1 MKIAPRPFYSVRST
15 ERAMGAI
22 TLTRDDDRAIQQASL
37 DELHVR
43 AAQLDPRDFA
53 PLYETYFKPVY
64 GYCARLLRDPQ
75 AAADATSETFVKA
88 LNGLPKYRAR
98 SFRGWLFTI
107 AHHVVIDMTRRH
119 KPTTALDD
127 ASELTAGDSSPEEW
141 YLTRESD
148 RRVARLL
155 RRLPG
160 NQRQIV
166 ELRIAGLRSQEI
178 ADVLG
183 ISIGAVRT
191 AQYRAHTRLRELLND
206 PRADLEFSYDDL

>member
-1 MKIAPRPFYSVRST
+1 
-15 ERAMGAI
+15 MGAI
-22 TLTRDDDRAIQQASL
+22 PLTREDDRSIQQESL

-43 AAQLDPRDFA
+43 AAQLNPHAFA
-53 PLYETYFKPVY
+53 PLYEAYFKPVY

-75 AAADATSETFVKA
+75 AAADATSETFVRALKA
-88 LNGLPKYRAR
+88 LPKYQAR
-98 SFRGWLFTI
+98 SFRSWLFTI
-107 AHHVVIDMTRRH
+107 AHHVVIDMTRRR

-127 ASELTAGDSSPEEW
+127 AGELTDRDPSPEEW

-148 RRVARLL
+148 RRVVQLL
-155 RRLPG
+155 GHLPG

-183 ISIGAVRT
+183 ISVGAVRT
-191 AQYRAHTRLRELLND
+191 AQYRAHARLRELLSTPSSD
-206 PRADLEFSYDDL
+206 QEFSHDDL